1 MKPDIYAF
9 DYDSKPTQPKDCGAM
24 SDKEIEA
31 RRIRVMESD
40 AFGVEVLDIIN
51 DELTYAQAG
60 VIGYYVGMKDYVS
73 LGQYLVEILGD
84 RVEKTIAAMEVT

>member
-1 MKPDIYAF
+1 M
-9 DYDSKPTQPKDCGAM
+9 T
-24 SDKEIEA
+24 DKKTEA

-60 VIGYYVGMKDYVS
+60 VIGYYIGMKDYES

-84 RVEKTIAAMEVT
+84 RVEKTISDMREL